1 MPPSHHIVHALAAV
15 RAHSALC
22 TRTAVRARVLSLAAF
37 ALLSILA
44 LRAQGMARRL
54 RVVEY
59 NVENLFDTLHAEGR
73 ADMEFTPQGER
84 KWDSRRYWAKLGRIS
99 RVLAAAGGDKP
110 AALVALCE
118 VENDS
123 VLSHLTRRT
132 RLARLGYEYAVTHS
146 ADPRGVN
153 VALLYQP
160 PLFLPVSVS
169 SLRVPPPAEVH
180 ATRDVLHV
188 AGRVQTG
195 DTLDVMVCHLPS
207 QRGGKKA
214 EAYRLTVARA
224 VRAAADS
231 LSRVR
236 ENFFLVVTGDFNT
249 TWPSAVFSEGLKAV
263 PVSADSTSV
272 TISPAPESLC
282 MLSAKLH
289 ASGEVAGTY
298 KYQGRWE
305 QLDHFAVSASLLSAR
320 AGKPHTAPAFCRIA
334 DFPFLLRANRGGAVY
349 PYRTYLGPY
358 YQGGYSD
365 HLPLVLD
372 IFL

>member
-1 MPPSHHIVHALAAV
+1 MLSRSLHIIYACLLPLAAAALLLALA
-15 RAHSALC
+15 LP
-22 TRTAVRARVLSLAAF
+22 ARG
-37 ALLSILA
+37 
-44 LRAQGMARRL
+44 QGRRL

-59 NVENLFDTLHAEGR
+59 NVENLFDTLHAEGHED
-73 ADMEFTPQGER
+73 AEFTPQGER

-99 RVLAAAGGDKP
+99 RVLASAGGGKP

-132 RLARLGYEYAVTHS
+132 RLARLGYEYLVTRS
-146 ADPRGVN
+146 ADPRGIN

-169 SLRVPPPAEVH
+169 SLRVAPPSGVH

-214 EAYRLTVARA
+214 EAYRLAVARA

-231 LSRVR
+231 LSGVR
-236 ENFFLVVTGDFNT
+236 QNFFLLLTGDFNT
-249 TWPSAVFSEGLKAV
+249 SYPSRVFSEGLGAAPV
-263 PVSADSTSV
+263 PQCPLPDTASAARDS
-272 TISPAPESLC
+272 LYL
-282 MLSAKLH
+282 LSAKLH
-289 ASGEVAGTY
+289 DAGEVAGTY

-305 QLDHFAVSASLLSAR
+305 QLDHFAVSGSLLSVS
-320 AGKPHTAPAFCRIA
+320 AGHPHTAPEFCRIA

-349 PYRTYLGPY
+349 PFRTYLGPY